1 MPSIIIIVRHFQNSK
16 RECFSEWLGSRFN
29 EAYRVLMFIIVQEEA
44 ERCSKA
50 GCRSFRRPTGPR
62 RTVKA

>member
-1 MPSIIIIVRHFQNSK
+1 MSSIIVIVRQFQNSK
-16 RECFSEWLGSRFN
+16 RECLSEWLGSRFN
-29 EAYRVLMFIIVQEEA
+29 EADRVLLFMIGQEEA

-50 GCRSFRRPTGPR
+50 GCRSFRRSTGPR